1 MEDTNLIIGSEIP
14 LSLSIYINDPIQFF
28 NLFVSQKSSS
38 GGSETD
44 SKLFFDNGGKKKST
58 PKKKQQR
65 NKVKS
70 RYSHEELVD
79 AAFSLLQWAERGE
92 EMPLFQR

>member
-14 LSLSIYINDPIQFF
+14 LSLSIYINDPIRFF
-28 NLFVSQKSSS
+28 NLFQSSS
-38 GGSETD
+38 GGGSETD
-44 SKLFFDNGGKKKST
+44 SKLFFDGKKRGT

-79 AAFSLLQWAERGE
+79 AAFSLLQWAERGA